1 MRVIPISLV
10 VLSLSST
17 LCHATASANID
28 SIQCAGSQTSSF
40 SGALSLTCS
49 GDFSLIGG
57 SISAD
62 SKILISSA
70 GTLALDNLS
79 ITAPEVEFIAGSFLS
94 LGAGVSITTNSIYAG
109 IGNGSTPTLVLPG
122 ATISIDGEVGRPLNS
137 GSIRL
142 LPGGSHPITSGGSD
156 GSITILP
163 SVPELDTYVT
173 MLAGLL
179 VLVGALRVK
188 NKQHNQR
195 VERDARNA
203 GFGLCECLLRAPF
216 TRSVNSPS

>member
-17 LCHATASANID
+17 LCHATASTNID

-40 SGALSLTCS
+40 FGALSLTCS

-70 GTLALDNLS
+70 GALTLDNLS

-109 IGNGSTPTLVLPG
+109 IGNGSTPPLVLPG

-142 LPGGSHPITSGGSD
+142 LPGGSHPIT
-156 GSITILP
+156 ILP
-163 SVPELDTYVT
+163 SVPEPDTYVT

-188 NKQHNQR
+188 NKQTAYPTGR
-195 VERDARNA
+195 ERRP
-203 GFGLCECLLRAPF
+203 ECRLWSLRTLAPGALY
-216 TRSVNSPS
+216 TKR